1 MNWNGSNSVE
11 RIGTGISFQL
21 SILLLSYLRVLNV
34 RARVLHAEPVRQA
47 VDVKR
52 KDNAA
57 ATCASVS
64 QTARTICRSVRYEP

>member
-1 MNWNGSNSVE
+1 M
-11 RIGTGISFQL
+11 
-21 SILLLSYLRVLNV
+21 
-34 RARVLHAEPVRQA
+34 RAKVLHAEPVHQA

-64 QTARTICRSVRYEP
+64 QTATTVHHRVRYEPYWYIA